1 MSKDLKKVLCY
12 VLVFI
17 TMITFIKPE
26 SVYAFGYTTDNQT
39 ELEEGDILKSNTTYN
54 ISNFKYYDPVDNTI
68 KNTRDITIDAIYC
81 GAAESFTKLSDT
93 SFELTPDDY
102 SPMYIV
108 TGVEVTKNADN
119 KVILAVTLNPIDSD
133 TIMHPVLHIGDSFE
147 GGKTYAFFYSEVS
160 ERPAVNNK
168 RLLMDDYLYY
178 AQVRYE
184 WAYGS
189 IWPLSRGTP
198 YFDGKIDNDEY

>member
-68 KNTRDITIDAIYC
+68 KNTRDITIDTIYC
-81 GAAESFTKLSDT
+81 GAAKSFTKLSIALFRI
-93 SFELTPDDY
+93 SL
-102 SPMYIV
+102 SC
-108 TGVEVTKNADN
+108 KSN
-119 KVILAVTLNPIDSD
+119 S
-133 TIMHPVLHIGDSFE
+133 
-147 GGKTYAFFYSEVS
+147 AF
-160 ERPAVNNK
+160 P
-168 RLLMDDYLYY
+168 
-178 AQVRYE
+178 
-184 WAYGS
+184 
-189 IWPLSRGTP
+189 
-198 YFDGKIDNDEY
+198 